1 MVTKF
6 CARSRIRDDACGH
19 AGIAACRFGA
29 GRVVCVAAGW
39 RARGNRWCYDSGCP
53 SLCFFASF
61 FPEGLGDLG
70 VVLGG
75 GRSLSSFAFFEVN
88 LEGGGVFFGRGVF
101 INFADKCGSVQVVG
115 GFLFMDDVVY
125 SFR

>member
-6 CARSRIRDDACGH
+6 CARSRIGDDACGH
-19 AGIAACRFGA
+19 AGVTAGGFGA
-29 GRVVCVAAGW
+29 SEVLGVAAGW
-39 RARGNRWCYDSGCP
+39 WARCDWGCQDGGCP

-75 GRSLSSFAFFEVN
+75 GRSLSGFAFFEVN
-88 LEGGGVFFGRGVF
+88 LKSGGVVFGRGVF

-115 GFLFMDDVVY
+115 EFLFMDDVVY
-125 SFR
+125 GFR